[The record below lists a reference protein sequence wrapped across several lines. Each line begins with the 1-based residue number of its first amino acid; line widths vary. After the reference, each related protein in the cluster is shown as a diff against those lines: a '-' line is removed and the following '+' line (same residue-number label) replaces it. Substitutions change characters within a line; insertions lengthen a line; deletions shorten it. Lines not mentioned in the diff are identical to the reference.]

1 MTQQARLRLDLA
13 SGLVGV
19 LAGIIIV
26 AAGLFGPLTL
36 AGVDLSVVAMG
47 LFGAGFSAVG
57 VGHLRI
63 GARTRGLGEVVAGA
77 GAIVFGLS
85 FLVTPSI
92 VPFVAGVIG
101 LGLGGAILAAESFG
115 LSEA

>member
-1 MTQQARLRLDLA
+1 
-13 SGLVGV
+13 
-19 LAGIIIV
+19 
-26 AAGLFGPLTL
+26 
-36 AGVDLSVVAMG
+36 MG

-101 LGLGGAILAAESFG
+101 LGLGGAVLAAESFG

>member
-1 MTQQARLRLDLA
+1 
-13 SGLVGV
+13 
-19 LAGIIIV
+19 
-26 AAGLFGPLTL
+26 
-36 AGVDLSVVAMG
+36 MG

-92 VPFVAGVIG
+92 VPFVAGVSDPPLKGWACWWTLVLPNRGVGRHFSSVHRHHPQLEGVLTERPSSRG
-101 LGLGGAILAAESFG
+101 LLPLPEFHC
-115 LSEA
+115 